1 MQHDSGQEKKKKRKE
16 KSECYVRKR
25 TIFLANWNRLRRV
38 TQMKPVYGISC
49 GSPLSIPRNRSDDR
63 GSRRGELWCI
73 YGSSVRV
80 AVIKRGH
87 VFYLS
92 CNHFVSPSPLI
103 PLLYLTL
110 SSALFLSLPL
120 SLFLSFSLSRVH
132 DFSFFVYLYSS
143 PLLKHPEEFTCTRLH
158 SVRSTFDNLYLRRR
172 INSCKNKVSYL
183 KFHSMYSRN
192 SYSVGRKVCNQTV
205 DVHAFV
211 GNLKL
216 QKRICS
222 KYRTSYIIINICFD
236 DSWLT
241 LV

>member
-1 MQHDSGQEKKKKRKE
+1 MLCPKTNDILGQL
-16 KSECYVRKR
+16 KSSSKSDTDETRVRNLLRIPTFDPEEPIGRQRITTRR
-25 TIFLANWNRLRRV
+25 TVMHLWFF
-38 TQMKPVYGISC
+38 
-49 GSPLSIPRNRSDDR
+49 
-63 GSRRGELWCI
+63 GSRCCYQAGARFLPLLQSLRI
-73 YGSSVRV
+73 SFPSNSF
-80 AVIKRGH
+80 A
-87 VFYLS
+87 LS
-92 CNHFVSPSPLI
+92 NSILCSLSLSPS
-103 PLLYLTL
+103 
-110 SSALFLSLPL
+110 L

-211 GNLKL
+211 GN
-216 QKRICS
+216 
-222 KYRTSYIIINICFD
+222 
-236 DSWLT
+236 
-241 LV
+241 